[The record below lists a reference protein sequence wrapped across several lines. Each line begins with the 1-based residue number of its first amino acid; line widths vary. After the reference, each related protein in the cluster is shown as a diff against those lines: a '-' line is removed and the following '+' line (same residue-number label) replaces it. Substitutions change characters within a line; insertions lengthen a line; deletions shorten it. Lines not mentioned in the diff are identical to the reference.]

1 MTCDDAFWAA
11 AAALN
16 ADRRWR
22 RRVHRQLRRQ
32 ARRAALCHT
41 ALRWGLACRALSP
54 MGVGAFEIQ
63 RAGDDPT
70 LTAG

>member
-1 MTCDDAFWAA
+1 MACDNAFWEA

-22 RRVHRQLRRQ
+22 RRVRRQL
-32 ARRAALCHT
+32 RRAALCHT

-54 MGVGAFEIQ
+54 MGVGAFEI
-63 RAGDDPT
+63 PT
-70 LTAG
+70 RNGETRPTHG